1 MKVKDILAIIEQNE
15 YYKRRIEAYKI
26 FPETRNMA
34 QVLEHNYKKWL
45 EMEISGGEVKEQ
57 C

>member
-15 YYKRRIEAYKI
+15 EYKRRIERYKI

-34 QVLEHNYKKWL
+34 QVLEHIYKKWL
-45 EMEISGGEVKEQ
+45 EMEISGCEVENAK
-57 C
+57 

>member
-15 YYKRRIEAYKI
+15 EYKRRIERYKY

-34 QVLEHNYKKWL
+34 EGLEHNYKKWF
-45 EMEISGGEVKEQ
+45 EMEIGKSEVEND
-57 C
+57 